1 MSEQTPG
8 PSGEPSARAPEGD
21 AYDWLHRGLS
31 LLQGGHAAAATTLLE
46 RAHLAEPQSA
56 AVLEALSRARFDSGQ
71 MVLAEQ
77 GFRRLT
83 DLAPDSDYAH
93 FGLGSALA
101 RLGRF
106 GEAEQHLALAVV
118 MKPEQDSY
126 AAQLRQVRATLAAR
140 RGTSAVDGSA
150 ESSGGAPGRHRDTE
164 LGADSDSD
172 TNSDID
178 PDPAG
183 GRP

>member
-1 MSEQTPG
+1 MSQPTPG
-8 PSGEPSARAPEGD
+8 PSEDPSTPAPRGD
-21 AYDWLHRGLS
+21 AYDWLHRGLD
-31 LLQGGHAAAATTLLE
+31 LLQGGHAAAAATLLD

-71 MVLAEQ
+71 MVLAEV

-118 MKPEQDSY
+118 MRPEQDSY
-126 AAQLRQVRATLAAR
+126 AALLRQVRATLAAR
-140 RGTSAVDGSA
+140 RAAGH
-150 ESSGGAPGRHRDTE
+150 APVPDSDP
-164 LGADSDSD
+164 DSDSTPGD
-172 TNSDID
+172 DR
-178 PDPAG
+178 AG
-183 GRP
+183 